1 MRKQRQALGARTL
14 SVPKGLLVAAML
26 VLSPGAWRANG
37 QPTAAQ
43 EPAAAK
49 QDTSGAATGST
60 FARGKK
66 LILKDGTYQMVR
78 TYERKGERV
87 RYLSAERGGWEELP
101 ASMVDWDATAQA
113 EAESEKALEE
123 RVEKVKKR
131 EAAEKV
137 ETALDID
144 ASLEVGL
151 GVFLPPGEGMF
162 VVEGKA
168 VTPLEQVETRV
179 KLDKGRLIEQVL
191 VPVPVVPSR
200 HRVEIPGARAKL
212 RVSTTQP
219 EFYLREAPPDP
230 DRTTPIQKSSRPGVS
245 GPEVELIRA
254 KVKGGNRQVEWISTS
269 VVGQQSSK
277 RHSISIERWQM
288 APNVFRFTISQP
300 LERGEYALAEILPDG
315 MNLYVWEFGIDNGAA
330 PAGTK
335 PQTNRETKPKR

>member
-1 MRKQRQALGARTL
+1 MLGMLTLPAAQALVVDD
-14 SVPKGLLVAAML
+14 S
-26 VLSPGAWRANG
+26 SP
-37 QPTAAQ
+37 AAQ
-43 EPAAAK
+43 QPGNSNQEKAE
-49 QDTSGAATGST
+49 TGST

-66 LILKDGTYQMVR
+66 LILKDGTYQLVR
-78 TYERKGERV
+78 AYERKGERV
-87 RYLSAERGGWEELP
+87 RYLSAERGDWEELP
-101 ASMVDWDATAQA
+101 ASIVDWEATAKA
-113 EAESEKALEE
+113 EAAAEKASEE
-123 RVEKVKKR
+123 LVEKAKKR

-144 ASLEVGL
+144 ASLEVGP
-151 GVFLPPGEGMF
+151 GIFLPPGEAMF

-200 HRVEIPGARAKL
+200 HRVEIPGTRAKL
-212 RVSTTQP
+212 RISTTQP

-254 KVKGGNRQVEWISTS
+254 KVKGGNRQLEWISTN
-269 VVGQQSSK
+269 VIGGQNSK
-277 RHSISIERWQM
+277 RDSISIERWQM

-300 LERGEYALAEILPDG
+300 LEPGEYALAEILPDG
-315 MNLYVWEFGIDNGAA
+315 MNLYVWEFGVGGTA
-330 PAGTK
+330 PTVRK
-335 PQTNRETKPKR
+335 PQSGKATNPKP